1 MSKKIIAVVAVILV
15 VVIAVSVLIFS
26 PKAISID
33 FDNVVS
39 EMKPVHNIGRMP
51 DYELDSEMNS
61 YFTEANMTSCRTHD
75 INQTD
80 IHRIFPD
87 FSKDVNDES
96 AYNFEESDK
105 VLAAII
111 DAGMEPFFRFG
122 ISWSDPEKSREHL
135 KPPADYDKWAEI
147 CEHII
152 LHYNEGWADGFHYD
166 IEYWEIYNEP
176 DCQPVPENSNFW
188 QGTPEEFYRLY
199 DVTAKYLKG
208 KFPELKIGGYGSC
221 GFYALT
227 KTNAVN
233 TGSSPENQYFI
244 TFFEDFLAYAKEHNS
259 PMDFF
264 TWHSY
269 TTTWKNQQYIGY
281 VREKLADAGYGETEI
296 IVDEWNFNPMENDKI
311 DRRYGAN
318 QTSMLIMFQN
328 EGLDMAHYYCANYWP
343 ESVHAGMFVRDMKP
357 SSAYYGFW
365 AFGQM
370 YSLGNQAEIKNKSL
384 PTDLYALAATG
395 EEGQALLVSNISEKY
410 DRKLKIDAGEYT
422 VDKCMTVNEN
432 CEWVEIDLPD
442 KIESGQMLYITF
454 KK

>member
-1 MSKKIIAVVAVILV
+1 MIKNLSAVVAVVLV
-15 VVIAVSVLIFS
+15 ALVCLSVFAFS
-26 PKAISID
+26 PKAIRVD
-33 FDNVVS
+33 FDSVVD
-39 EMKPVHNIGRMP
+39 EMRPVHNIGRMP
-51 DYELDSEMNS
+51 DYELNSEMNR

-75 INQTD
+75 INVTD

-87 FSKDVNDES
+87 FSRDADDES
-96 AYNFEESDK
+96 AYCFEESDK
-105 VLAAII
+105 VLAAIV

-122 ISWSDPEKSREHL
+122 ISWSDPEASREHL
-135 KPPADYDKWAEI
+135 QPPADFEKWAEI

-152 LHYNEGWADGFHYD
+152 LHYNEGWANGFNYN
-166 IEYWEIYNEP
+166 IQYWEIYNEP
-176 DCQPVPENSNFW
+176 DCQPEAEVNNFW

-199 DVTAKYLKG
+199 DVTAKYLKS

-227 KTNAVN
+227 KTNALN
-233 TGSSPENQYFI
+233 TGSSSQNQYFI
-244 TFFEDFLAYAKEHNS
+244 TFFEDFLEYIETNNT

-281 VREKLADAGYGETEI
+281 VREKLENAGYSHTEI

-328 EGLDMAHYYCANYWP
+328 EGLDMAHYYCACYWP
-343 ESVHAGMFVRDMKP
+343 ESVHAGMFVKDMKP

-370 YSLGNQAEIKNKSL
+370 YELGSQAEIKNSRL
-384 PTDLYALAATG
+384 PEDLYAVAATG
-395 EEGQALLVSNISEKY
+395 EDGHALLISNISEKK
-410 DRKLKIDAGEYT
+410 DRRLKIDAGEYT

-432 CEWVEIDLPD
+432 CEWVEIPLPD
-442 KIESGQMLYITF
+442 KIESGQMLYVTF

>member
-1 MSKKIIAVVAVILV
+1 MAKKIISAVAVVLAAL
-15 VVIAVSVLIFS
+15 IAVAVFVFS
-26 PKAISID
+26 PRTIEID
-33 FDNVVS
+33 FDSVVRD
-39 EMKPVHNIGRMP
+39 MKPVHNIGRMP

-61 YFTEANMTSCRTHD
+61 YFTKANMTSCRTHD
-75 INQTD
+75 INETD
-80 IHRIFPD
+80 IYKIFPD
-87 FSKDVNDES
+87 FSKDVNDEES
-96 AYNFEESDK
+96 YNFAESDK
-105 VLAAII
+105 VLASIV

-122 ISWSDPEKSREHL
+122 ISWSDPEAAREHL
-135 KPPADYDKWAEI
+135 RPPSDYDKWAEI

-176 DCQPVPENSNFW
+176 DCQPVPEESNFW

-199 DVTAKYLKG
+199 DVTAKHLKS

-221 GFYALT
+221 GFYALD

-233 TGSSPENQYFI
+233 TGSSPQNQYFI
-244 TFFEDFLAYAKEHNS
+244 QFFEDFLAYATAHDT

-264 TWHSY
+264 SWHSY
-269 TTTWKNQQYIGY
+269 TTTWKNEQYIGY
-281 VREKLADAGYGETEI
+281 VREKLAAAGYTDAEI

-328 EGLDMAHYYCANYWP
+328 MGLDMAHYYCANYWP
-343 ESVHAGMFVRDMKP
+343 ESVHAGMFVREMKP
-357 SSAYYGFW
+357 SSAYYGFF

-370 YSLGNQAEIKNKSL
+370 YKLGSQAEIKNKSL
-384 PTDLYALAATG
+384 PTDLHAFAATG
-395 EEGQALLVSNISEKY
+395 EDGQALLISNISEKY
-410 DRKLKIDAGEYT
+410 DRRLKIDAGEYA
-422 VDKCMTVNEN
+422 VDKCMTVNES
-432 CEWVEIDLPD
+432 CEWVEIALPD